1 MKPTAPAFTA
11 LLCLAAAATA
21 AADAEPATT
30 TVCGVAKVEER
41 RCHRAPC
48 PSITGLVVDGTGEQ
62 FSIGYAPK
70 GVPGNGAVPGLHHDD
85 HVCLTGRFSD
95 ARRNYFNVEKSVS
108 APKPSAQKPVSK

>member
-48 PSITGLVVDGTGEQ
+48 PSFYFFFRRSNSYPNSRSASKPCTFFISPSTG
-62 FSIGYAPK
+62 
-70 GVPGNGAVPGLHHDD
+70 
-85 HVCLTGRFSD
+85 
-95 ARRNYFNVEKSVS
+95 S
-108 APKPSAQKPVSK
+108 ACHER